1 MFYSSITNALP
12 ARLRLRRFTRRVNAL
27 FLATV
32 VIPTLAAI
40 VYFGL
45 LASDVYSS
53 QSQFVVRSP
62 DKQAAT
68 GIGALLKSAGF
79 SNAGDEAFVTHDYM
93 VSRDALKQLNE
104 DNAVARAFGN
114 PAISLFDRFDPVGL
128 DGSFEDLFAYYRK
141 MVGTE
146 YDAQSSITT
155 LTTRA
160 FAPDDARR
168 MNERLLEM
176 SESLVNRLNDRGRYD
191 LVRYAQREV
200 DEAKVDAQRAAAALG
215 AYRNRFGVI
224 DPERQAPVQLQMVSK
239 LQDELIGAKT
249 QLVQLRA
256 LAPENP
262 QIPMLE
268 TRIASLSRQID
279 VELGRVA
286 GGQRS
291 LSATAVQYQRLQLE
305 REFADKR
312 LGAALTSLQEARNE
326 APRKQAYI
334 ERIVEPNLPDEA
346 QEPRRLRG
354 IFAVFILGLVAYGIL
369 TMLFA
374 GIREH
379 RD

>member
-1 MFYSSITNALP
+1 MFYSSITGDIP
-12 ARLRLRRFTRRVNAL
+12 ARLRLRRLTHRLNGL

-32 VIPTLAAI
+32 VVPTLAAI

-45 LASDVYSS
+45 LASDVYTS

-62 DKQAAT
+62 DKPAAT

-79 SNAGDEAFVTHDYM
+79 SNAGEEAFVTHDYM
-93 VSRDALKQLNE
+93 VSRDALKSLNE
-104 DNAVARAFGN
+104 NDRVARAFGD
-114 PAISLFDRFDPVGL
+114 PAISMFDRFNPLGMN
-128 DGSFEDLFAYYRK
+128 GSFEDLFAYYRK
-141 MVGTE
+141 MVATE
-146 YDAQSSITT
+146 YDSQSSITT

-160 FAPDDARR
+160 FKPDDARR
-168 MNERLLEM
+168 MNEQLLQL

-200 DEAKVDAQRAAAALG
+200 DEAKVEAQRAAAALG

-312 LGAALTSLQEARNE
+312 LGAALASLQESRNE
-326 APRKQAYI
+326 APRKQAYV

-346 QEPRRLRG
+346 REPRRLRG
-354 IFAVFILGLVAYGIL
+354 IFATLILGLVAYGIM

-379 RD
+379 RQ

>member
-1 MFYSSITNALP
+1 MFYSSITNAIP
-12 ARLRLRRFTRRVNAL
+12 ARLRLRRLTRRINGL

-32 VIPTLAAI
+32 VVPTLAAI

-45 LASDVYSS
+45 LASDVYTS

-62 DKQAAT
+62 DKPAAT

-79 SNAGDEAFVTHDYM
+79 SNAGEEAFVTHDYM
-93 VSRDALKQLNE
+93 ISRDALQSLNE
-104 DNAVARAFGN
+104 KDVVARAFGN
-114 PAISLFDRFDPVGL
+114 PAISMFDRFDPLGIN
-128 DGSFEDLFAYYRK
+128 GSFEDLFAYYRK
-141 MVGTE
+141 MVATE
-146 YDAQSSITT
+146 YDSQSSITT

-160 FAPDDARR
+160 FTADDARR
-168 MNERLLEM
+168 INEQLLQL

-200 DEAKVDAQRAAAALG
+200 DEAKVDAQRAAQALG

-312 LGAALTSLQEARNE
+312 LGAALASLQESRNE
-326 APRKQAYI
+326 APRKQAYV

-354 IFAVFILGLVAYGIL
+354 IFAVFILGLVAYGVL